1 MIKTLE
7 ILLEDKTTSGK
18 IYTPTVDRI
27 IESIQIF
34 KEERETIYKMM
45 YKMMYKMYLKHK
57 IHIFLLKLK
66 NSLFIY

>member
-7 ILLEDKTTSGK
+7 ILLEDKTSSGK

-45 YKMMYKMYLKHK
+45 YKMYLKHK

>member
-7 ILLEDKTTSGK
+7 ILLEDKTSSGK

-34 KEERETIYKMM
+34 KEERETIYK
-45 YKMMYKMYLKHK
+45 
-57 IHIFLLKLK
+57 
-66 NSLFIY
+66 